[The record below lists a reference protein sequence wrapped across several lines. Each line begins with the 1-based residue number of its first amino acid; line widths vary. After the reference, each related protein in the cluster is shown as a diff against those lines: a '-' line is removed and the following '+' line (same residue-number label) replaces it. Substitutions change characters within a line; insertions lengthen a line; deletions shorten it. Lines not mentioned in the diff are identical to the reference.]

1 MVEKALIKILND
13 QLQIDLPPVKSGKE
27 LEATLSEIINHLIQ
41 KDFQKL
47 VYILY
52 KVDVSEIKL
61 KQMLQADSDENT
73 SVIISKLIIERQ
85 LQKLESRKKITSSNN
100 ISEEEKW

>member
-1 MVEKALIKILND
+1 MVQKELIQILID
-13 QLQIDLPPVKSGKE
+13 QLQIELPQVNDADDLVEG
-27 LEATLSEIINHLIQ
+27 LSEIINHLIQ

-52 KVDVSEIKL
+52 KVDVSEVKL

-73 SVIISKLIIERQ
+73 SAIIARLIIERQ
-85 LQKLESRKKITSSNN
+85 IQKLESRKKFTPVND